1 MIESILTFLQIVKTG
16 LDIIDRFRG
25 ERRGKGTVG
34 PDAVATFRQ
43 TVHIEHGDQIAQR
56 IRSDPEVQK
65 GLSLMATALADWQ
78 VSSTRLCPLLLR
90 KTISWGTEE
99 KNLGFVPGCEDEGF
113 IEDAYREWKAWID
126 KGPRNNEGLLVFL
139 LEAPHREI
147 IDIIRELNQRK
158 TKLYHKPRFGCLDV
172 RSGTFYGPPRG
183 FMDQYLMGFGV
194 DSFWNEI
201 MKGTGY
207 LIA

>member
-16 LDIIDRFRG
+16 LDIIDQFRPG
-25 ERRGKGTVG
+25 SKGKVNVG
-34 PDAVATFRQ
+34 PDAAATFRR
-43 TVHIEHGDQIAQR
+43 TVQSQHGGKIAQR
-56 IRSDPEVQK
+56 IKSDPDVQK
-65 GLSLMATALADWQ
+65 GLNLMASALADWQ
-78 VSSTRLCPLLLR
+78 VSSTPLCPLLLR
-90 KTISWGTEE
+90 KTVSFGTEE
-99 KNLGFVPGCEDEGF
+99 KNLGFVPATEDQEF
-113 IEDAYREWKAWID
+113 VEQTYSQWKAWID

-139 LEAPHREI
+139 LDSPHREI
-147 IDIIRELNQRK
+147 IDLIRELNKRK
-158 TKLYHKPRFGCLDV
+158 TGFYHKPRFGCLDV

-201 MKGTGY
+201 MKGIGY